1 MNNKNLRNIAFSRMF
16 LFNDTSNNSKE
27 EVTWKTTRPAE
38 DVESEG
44 NEPVPPAENPIPPNL
59 SEHPETQSIPSG
71 EISSIPTSHNFPVL
85 PRGNVEKEREYDE
98 RVGMFVPEGPGVGLP
113 VLTEKQER
121 ELGTG
126 PAPGFPVFKDKDLDS
141 EYHRREY
148 ARQLQYQDA
157 YEKYNPQHK
166 IKTGFT
172 KDELASLGDDSKV
185 DSYISEKYPT
195 ATNEQRAA
203 LRSIALQQR
212 LSLERDSRSTSTTGL
227 PRNLTDMAESGRRFV
242 NSFVNATPR
251 ISSETQGSPRLNTS
265 SLPRVTSSHF
275 TPNTVQ
281 AQTPV
286 QENSVNPYGS
296 SSPVLN
302 DKSTIAYFKGTK
314 FNPSDFSFKTRK
326 NNNGKIELLLD
337 NDTLNGSKE
346 RREAILSAYNQ
357 LYSGKAVRDDNG
369 NMWRLDAKGNI
380 KQIVTRVEKP
390 ALNETKIEFDIPKI
404 DFQGIRFDQDGNLKG
419 FKEGWFK
426 DDYQKQL
433 STVWNE
439 LRSGKVVEDLSGR
452 KYKLDPKTNQ
462 VLFLNPS
469 IDQQQPNITD
479 VVENGVTPS
488 LPPALGVTGTPTRMT
503 NAQIQGDRNLPG
515 WMKEAHSKNQE
526 AVKFYKNP
534 GYLDS
539 NNPRI
544 KENVRNIATIYGIP
558 EKDVWEKMVSGKV
571 DPEEAV
577 RGEPSTVEGTPAA
590 PTSMDDTASMP
601 WDTPWKPDGSFNPIE
616 TEEDKKFEELISNI
630 YGTGNSVGGIDYDLL
645 RKINEKPEE
654 AKKLIA
660 ATLGVDSSTTEG
672 KKYVQEA
679 LDFAKKHFSGGQW
692 RSLDDTII
700 EHFHDRR
707 KTAYYNGKI
716 ESDYQEMLSKAK
728 TPEEREA
735 ASNWLQKALFENNR
749 EAVKEEAIKA
759 SERTTYNLA
768 KEMWPQGEEDL
779 SQWWGRLSDDQKNG
793 LLIGGGLG
801 LLGFLMMAGKEDKDA
816 FDWILTLGIPVVGIG
831 GGAMYGS
838 SKGAKP
844 GVIDPR
850 RLTQYMERKGYK
862 S

>member
-16 LFNDTSNNSKE
+16 LFNDTSNDSKE

-44 NEPVPPAENPIPPNL
+44 NEPVPPAENPPPPNL

-71 EISSIPTSHNFPVL
+71 EISSIPNSHNFPVQ
-85 PRGNVEKEREYDE
+85 PRGNVEKE
-98 RVGMFVPEGPGVGLP
+98 
-113 VLTEKQER
+113 
-121 ELGTG
+121 
-126 PAPGFPVFKDKDLDS
+126 
-141 EYHRREY
+141 REY

-166 IKTGFT
+166 INTGFT

-227 PRNLTDMAESGRRFV
+227 PRNLTDTAESGRRFV
-242 NSFVNATPR
+242 ESFVNATPR
-251 ISSETQGSPRLNTS
+251 ISSETQSSPRLNTS

-275 TPNTVQ
+275 TPNTAQ

-390 ALNETKIEFDIPKI
+390 AVNETKIEFDIPKI

-488 LPPALGVTGTPTRMT
+488 LPSALGVTGTPTRMT
-503 NAQIQGDRNLPG
+503 NAQVQ
-515 WMKEAHSKNQE
+515 
-526 AVKFYKNP
+526 
-534 GYLDS
+534 
-539 NNPRI
+539 
-544 KENVRNIATIYGIP
+544 
-558 EKDVWEKMVSGKV
+558 
-571 DPEEAV
+571 
-577 RGEPSTVEGTPAA
+577 GEPSTVEETPAA
-590 PTSMDDTASMP
+590 PTPSNETVSVSSP
-601 WDTPWKPDGSFNPIE
+601 NNWTHNPYKPKDFDPSRIENENFRNAYMYAFKDGSL
-616 TEEDKKFEELISNI
+616 DKNVANLLYSKDENIKKASKEHLISI
-630 YGTGNSVGGIDYDLL
+630 RFPGKT
-645 RKINEKPEE
+645 
-654 AKKLIA
+654 
-660 ATLGVDSSTTEG
+660 SST
-672 KKYVQEA
+672 
-679 LDFAKKHFSGGQW
+679 L
-692 RSLDDTII
+692 
-700 EHFHDRR
+700 
-707 KTAYYNGKI
+707 
-716 ESDYQEMLSKAK
+716 
-728 TPEEREA
+728 TPEEHKQFESEIKFLSDNLDYRNYTDNNDNIYNPEYDKLRIDQENKNLSEWRETQL
-735 ASNWLQKALFENNR
+735 S
-749 EAVKEEAIKA
+749 EAVKNGATQEQIKAIEDEYQRHYFDINRGKVLSEAIKA

-844 GVIDPR
+844 GVVDPR
-850 RLTQYMERKGYK
+850 RLTQYMEKKGLNHNYYFK
-862 S
+862 